1 MKSYIRIGVDLA
13 KNFFQ
18 VHALPEEGVP
28 ALQRKL
34 SRTKFL
40 DFFRTIA
47 PSRVGMEACATAH
60 HWARALQA
68 LGHEV
73 VLIPPAYT
81 KAYVKRGK
89 NDAVDAE
96 AICEAMSR
104 PGMRFVPVKTVDQ
117 QALLSLHKQRE
128 LLIKQQ
134 TMAVN
139 ALRAFLAEFG
149 LVAAKSIG
157 RVPDLLDAGRDSAAL
172 PAAAKVR
179 LEIDAEILLAL
190 AKAINALEQEIARH
204 HAVNPVSQLLDG
216 VPGIGVLIASA
227 VVAYVPDPGH
237 FRSGRDFSAWLGLT
251 PREHSSGGKST
262 LGHISKQGNPY
273 LRKLLVLAATS
284 LLRVQPQRRGPLA
297 EWLRAL
303 LVRKPARLVTVAL
316 ANRLA
321 RILWAMMKG
330 GEEFRMDI
338 FARGAASM

>member
-13 KNFFQ
+13 KNVFQ
-18 VHALPEEGVP
+18 VHALSEEGTP

-34 SRTKFL
+34 SRAKFL
-40 DFFRTIA
+40 DFFQNIA
-47 PSRVGMEACATAH
+47 PSQIGMEACATAH

-81 KAYVKRGK
+81 KPYVKRGK

-117 QALLSLHKQRE
+117 QALLGLHKQRE

-149 LVAAKSIG
+149 LIAAKSIE
-157 RVPDLLDAGRDSAAL
+157 RVPHLLAIGRESKML
-172 PAAAKVR
+172 PATAKAR
-179 LEIDAEILLAL
+179 IEIDAEVLCTL
-190 AKAINALEQEIARH
+190 AKAIDGLEQEISRH
-204 HAVNPVSQLLDG
+204 HACNPVSQLLDG
-216 VPGIGVLIASA
+216 VPGIGTLIASA
-227 VVAYVPDPGH
+227 VVAYVPNPEH

-251 PREHSSGGKST
+251 PREHSSGGKSK
-262 LGHISKQGNPY
+262 LGRISKQGNPY

-297 EWLRAL
+297 EWVREL
-303 LVRKPARLVTVAL
+303 LARKPARLVTVAL

-321 RILWAMMKG
+321 RILWAMMKS
-330 GEEFRMDI
+330 GEEFRMII
-338 FARGAASM
+338 FARGVAAA